1 MNKFELIEAIR
12 EFNPT
17 ATVEFLTPF
26 DENELEE
33 YLSHLRE
40 VCRRSSSLQPTPAV
54 PYH

>member
-26 DENELEE
+26 EENELEE
-33 YLSHLRE
+33 YLNHLRE
-40 VCRRSSSLQPTPAV
+40 VCSRRPSMSAPAV